1 MNHDTIQKTLQ
12 YKLESFTR
20 PLALRGDD
28 GTFTE
33 TVRDAAVALAA
44 RHEVALNKLPGVM
57 MTIVELIDGL
67 SIDQRGKSLGLTD
80 ANDKQLFSP
89 EFVVNAVHEQA
100 EVTLMNIAR
109 LAARSVYKRCGYSG
123 LTLLFDSTS
132 TKAEFREYMSVALGI
147 DECVYQTALDEW
159 MGGKSAVEIASY
171 LAKLFIAHVM
181 RRQQVL
187 LLYKVEGVDGAT
199 YPHSV
204 HVAVIDNE
212 ASNPAALREFDNRR
226 IVSHALCRMV
236 NTVAQTAAQSN
247 EPRALP
253 TIAQGSRGRG
263 RGRRRGLAADEVD
276 MRCAVA
282 MYDSRQQP
290 HLTFQQLPRR
300 SIRPLF
306 HNGVN
311 YRCQFYLGSQWRRHL
326 QWSCQPILIVL
337 VALVESKREGIFS
350 IATNLMYAYSYQ
362 SAIKRFTQNS
372 HCTVLLHCDYQILAS
387 SRNHRNTST
396 LYI

>member
-1 MNHDTIQKTLQ
+1 MNHDTIQETLQ

-33 TVRDAAVALAA
+33 TARDAAVALAT

-57 MTIVELIDGL
+57 MTIVELIDRL

-89 EFVVNAVHEQA
+89 EFVVNVVHEQA

-147 DECVYQTALDEW
+147 DDCVYQTALDEW
-159 MGGKSAVEIASY
+159 MGGKPAVEIASY
-171 LAKLFIAHVM
+171 LAKFFIAHVM

-212 ASNPAALREFDNRR
+212 ASNPAALREFDNCR
-226 IVSHALCRMV
+226 IVSHALSRMV

-247 EPRALP
+247 EPTALP

-263 RGRRRGLAADEVD
+263 RGRGRGFGRGRGRHAVRGGDVRFTPATAPNVPAAAPSVNPTALPQRGELSVPV
-276 MRCAVA
+276 RLGVA
-282 MYDSRQQP
+282 MEAASAVELPADTHSFSRA
-290 HLTFQQLPRR
+290 
-300 SIRPLF
+300 
-306 HNGVN
+306 G
-311 YRCQFYLGSQWRRHL
+311 
-326 QWSCQPILIVL
+326 
-337 VALVESKREGIFS
+337 RE
-350 IATNLMYAYSYQ
+350 Q
-362 SAIKRFTQNS
+362 K
-372 HCTVLLHCDYQILAS
+372 
-387 SRNHRNTST
+387 
-396 LYI
+396 